1 VLAGKGILNVDDTL
15 HHSLELFP
23 KKPFEETRFLKTAGS
38 SSSAGNSSDNLM
50 PRYFKLDFPRF
61 DGKKDPLPW
70 LSLCEQY
77 FRAQRTDA
85 PQKIL
90 LATFHLD
97 GDAFHWYVHLER
109 SRGTPSREEFVEFY
123 NVRFE
128 PPIRSNPLGGLQLL
142 RQIGTVAEYQ
152 SRFLN
157 LLSRADPL
165 SDRQERQ
172 MFTSGLHNDIRVDV
186 ELQDLRGLGASPCV
200 DTGLREEG
208 SANHATLGLLPGV
221 QATATTSCTGTTSC
235 GLHTDPHDLT
245 PHANGDDGTPPLG
258 IVLQL

>member
-172 MFTSGLHNDIRVDV
+172 MFTSGLHNDIRVDA
-186 ELQDLRGLGASPCV
+186 ELQDLRDLEQALALTQAYEKKAAQTTPRSGSFRAYKQPRPPPAPAPPAV
-200 DTGLREEG
+200 DSTQTRM
-208 SANHATLGLLPGV
+208 
-221 QATATTSCTGTTSC
+221 
-235 GLHTDPHDLT
+235 
-245 PHANGDDGTPPLG
+245 
-258 IVLQL
+258 I